1 MPQTE
6 STHAGEFLLSEGNGR
21 ISRETITLVSGQNLS
36 AGTVIGKIT
45 ASGKY
50 TEYADANVDGSEV
63 AAMILY
69 ANVDATDVDKEAV
82 AIARFAEV
90 SAVSLTGSDASG
102 LADLLALGIIAR

>member
-6 STHAGEFLLSEGNGR
+6 GAHAGEFLLSEGNGR
-21 ISRETITLVSGQNLS
+21 ISRETITLVSGQDLS

-50 TEYADANVDGSEV
+50 TAYADGNVDGSEV

-69 ANVDATDVDKEAV
+69 ANVDATSGDKEAV
-82 AIARFAEV
+82 AISRYAEV
-90 SAVSLTGSDASG
+90 SVVSLTGSDANG
-102 LADLLALGIIAR
+102 LADLLALGIVAR